1 MSKELSPLEAFN
13 KITSGGCKGKYH
25 EYCEIVETALKNY
38 EELTNTP
45 PILCRRTQGGTQSII
60 DYICKNYKEVKIT
73 NLEDEKKL
81 KALEIIKEKRVNI
94 FTFYEC
100 CSWHN
105 PSNYNDSLGC
115 PVNCELTQ
123 EEYDLLKEVLR

>member
-1 MSKELSPLEAFN
+1 MTPLEVFN

-38 EELTNTP
+38 QELLGRPCVLVGRTNGQ
-45 PILCRRTQGGTQSII
+45 TQALI
-60 DYICKNYKEVKIT
+60 DKISKNYKEIKIT

-81 KALEIIKEKRVNI
+81 KALEIIKEKEVDIYGIKNSENV
-94 FTFYEC
+94 YD
-100 CSWHN
+100 
-105 PSNYNDSLGC
+105 YNSGIENENNFENKL
-115 PVNCELTQ
+115 LTK